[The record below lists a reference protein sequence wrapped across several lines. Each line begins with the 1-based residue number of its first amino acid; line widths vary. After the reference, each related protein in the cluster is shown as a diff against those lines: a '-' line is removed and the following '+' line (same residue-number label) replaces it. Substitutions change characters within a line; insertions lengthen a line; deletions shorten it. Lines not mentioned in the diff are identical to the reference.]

1 MDTTVRV
8 AILADIHSNHAALE
22 ACIADSKT
30 LGAQE
35 YIVLG
40 DIVSDWHC
48 PNECVE
54 AVRKLTPFVIKGN
67 REQYF
72 EDAMVYMDLWEIYDQ
87 FASLLW
93 TYNTLTP
100 ENLQYLTELPSVLK
114 LCGKDAKIRAVHGSP
129 FRSNELMRQE
139 DGEGQIVRALEAID
153 EDILLFAHTHEQW
166 KYEFEGKLAIN
177 PGSVGCHC
185 NKESAAEYAF
195 LEITEQDTIV
205 TFRKVPYDVDKNFRE
220 MMMTNLYQKAYPWV
234 SILYSAMKNGRDE
247 LRRFLDDIDTERKK
261 DPFSMGGPIP
271 NDIYYK
277 VFDELYAPQITDM
290 ITGNSI
296 KM

>member
-1 MDTTVRV
+1 MDATVRV
-8 AILADIHSNHAALE
+8 AIFADIHSNYTALE

-40 DIVSDWHC
+40 DIVSDWHY
-48 PNECVE
+48 PNECVD
-54 AVRKLTPFVIKGN
+54 AIRNLTPFVIKGN

-72 EDAMVYMDLWEIYDQ
+72 KDAMVYMDLWEIYDQ

-129 FRSNELMRQE
+129 FRSNELMRKE
-139 DGEGQIVRALEAID
+139 DGEGQLIRALEAID

-166 KYEFEGKLAIN
+166 KYEFEGKLAVN
-177 PGSVGCHC
+177 PGSVGCHFGSEG
-185 NKESAAEYAF
+185 KAEYAL
-195 LEITEQDTIV
+195 LEITAQDVIV
-205 TFRKVPYDVDKNFRE
+205 TLRQVAYDVDGNFRN
-220 MMMTNLYQKAYPWV
+220 MMKTD
-234 SILYSAMKNGRDE
+234 LYSKACPWISVIYAAMKNGRDE
-247 LRRFLDDIDTERKK
+247 LRHFLDDIEDERKK
-261 DPFSMGGPIP
+261 DPFSLGGPIP

-277 VFDELYAPQITDM
+277 VFDELYAPRITEM
-290 ITGNSI
+290 ITGISGS
-296 KM
+296 